1 MTGEPAPLPPAAVA
15 ALLRAA
21 TAIRIELTALPV
33 SVAGWHVAPGE
44 WCIKETLGHI
54 IETEQR
60 GFAGRIKVI
69 LDGADPSLAEW
80 DQEAV
85 ARERRDC
92 DKDLAAL
99 LDEFGALRSASV
111 DLVAGLRAAELQR
124 GGHHPKIG
132 YVTVADLLHE
142 WVHHDRNHVKQ
153 MLTSVQEY
161 AWPHM
166 GATQGFYRP

>member
-21 TAIRIELTALPV
+21 TAIGI
-33 SVAGWHVAPGE
+33 
-44 WCIKETLGHI
+44 
-54 IETEQR
+54 EQR

-111 DLVAGLRAAELQR
+111 DLVAGLHAAELQR
-124 GGHHPKIG
+124 GGDHPKIG
-132 YVTVADLLHE
+132 YVTVA
-142 WVHHDRNHVKQ
+142 
-153 MLTSVQEY
+153 
-161 AWPHM
+161 
-166 GATQGFYRP
+166 